1 MPTYNLTT
9 GAEAGLHPAHARTPY
24 LVENT
29 IDIGTINSSA
39 GPIATDILQVLAVPP
54 QSVVLG
60 AGIEVITAVTST
72 GSPTFDLEITS
83 GTANQWVAAK
93 DATAAY
99 AALVAESSTTQRALV
114 TATGGDT
121 IDITVNT
128 ADCTAGKIRVW
139 AIIMDVSGVNE
150 TATNPA

>member
-1 MPTYNLTT
+1 MATYNLSA
-9 GAEAGLHPAHARTPY
+9 GAEAGGHPAHARTPY

-29 IDIGTINSSA
+29 IDIGAVNSSA
-39 GPIATDILQVLAVPP
+39 GTGIADVLEVMAIPP

-60 AGIEVITAVTST
+60 AGMEVITAVTST
-72 GSPTFDLEITS
+72 GSPTFDLDITG
-83 GTANQWVAAK
+83 GTANQWAAAK
-93 DATAAY
+93 DTTAGY

-121 IDITVNT
+121 IDITCNT
-128 ADCTAGKIRVW
+128 AASTAGVIRVW

-150 TATNPA
+150 TATNS